1 MGFWMNLRVGQRLG
15 GAFTVL
21 LALLLSVAAMGLW
34 ELDRTNARLQ
44 AVYQQRTVPLE
55 QLGRVN
61 AMAIRD
67 RYLIAESLLL
77 RNESATARA
86 LKELADNAQTA
97 EQLLKGYLAGP
108 LSPEERALAD
118 KLVAA
123 RTAYAREGLA
133 EARKALQD
141 VDFNAVQN
149 AFLGKVAEFAPPVA
163 QHLGELLALQTR
175 LAQEEYEA
183 AQRAERRSMWLV
195 PLITLVALL
204 VGALLAWRITRSIT
218 EPTREALALAQAVA
232 SGDLRTRIEV
242 RGHDELAQLL
252 GALSEMNDKLAV
264 LVNQVRQSADSI
276 ATGSAE
282 IANGNADLS
291 HRTEQQA
298 ANLEETAASM
308 EEMSATVRHN
318 ADTARN
324 ATELAASA
332 SQVAQRGGEVVGQ
345 VVATMN
351 DISASSKRIAD
362 IIGVIDGI
370 AFQTN
375 ILALNAAVEAARAG
389 EQGRGFAVVAGEVR
403 TLAGRSAEAAKEIKG
418 LIGASVE
425 RVEAGTRQV
434 AEAGSTMG
442 EIVAQVQRVASLIN
456 EMDHASREQSQGI
469 GQVSAAVADLDRAT
483 QQNAA
488 LVEEAAAAAES
499 LKQQAV
505 VMNEVVGVFKVP
517 D

>member
-1 MGFWMNLRVGQRLG
+1 MGYLMQLRVGQRLG

-21 LALLLSVAAMGLW
+21 LALLLAVAALGLW
-34 ELDRTNARLQ
+34 ELDRTNDRLQ
-44 AVYQQRTVPLE
+44 SVYQQRTVPLE

-67 RYLIAESLLL
+67 RYLIAEALLL

-86 LKELADNAQTA
+86 LKELTDNADA
-97 EQLLKGYLAGP
+97 SEQLLQSYLSGALGP
-108 LSPEERALAD
+108 QERALVD
-118 KLVAA
+118 QLMGA
-123 RTAYAREGLA
+123 RNAYAREGLA
-133 EARKALQD
+133 EARQALKD
-141 VDFNAVQN
+141 VDYNAVQN
-149 AFLGKVAEFAPPVA
+149 AFLGKVAEFAPPMA
-163 QHLGELLALQTR
+163 QHLGDLLALQTQ
-175 LAQEEYEA
+175 LAQNEYEA
-183 AQRAERRSMWLV
+183 AQKAKARSQWLV

-204 VGALLAWRITRSIT
+204 LGAVLAWRITRSIT
-218 EPTREALALAQAVA
+218 VPTHEALVLAQSVA
-232 SGDLRTRIEV
+232 SGDLSTRIV
-242 RGHDELAQLL
+242 VTGHDEIAQLL
-252 GALSEMNDKLAV
+252 AAFAEMNDKLAV
-264 LVNQVRQSADSI
+264 LVRHVRESADAI

-318 ADTARN
+318 ADTARK
-324 ATELAASA
+324 ATELSASA
-332 SQVAQRGGEVVGQ
+332 SRVAQRGGEVVGQ
-345 VVATMN
+345 VVSTMN

-403 TLAGRSAEAAKEIKG
+403 TLAGRSAEAAKEIKS
-418 LIGASVE
+418 LIGASVD
-425 RVEAGTRQV
+425 RVDAGTALV

-456 EMDHASREQSQGI
+456 EMDHASSEQSQGI
-469 GQVSAAVADLDRAT
+469 GQVSASVADLDRAT

-488 LVEEAAAAAES
+488 LVEQAAAAAES

-505 VMNEVVGVFKVP
+505 VMREAVGVFKVP
-517 D
+517 G